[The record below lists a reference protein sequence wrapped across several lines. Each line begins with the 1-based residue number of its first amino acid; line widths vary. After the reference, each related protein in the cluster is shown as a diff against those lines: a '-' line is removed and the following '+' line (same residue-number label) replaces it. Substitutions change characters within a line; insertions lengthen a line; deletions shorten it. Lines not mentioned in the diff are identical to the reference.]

1 MTTAIVTSLPTVSEF
16 IEQLDRHDWT
26 YMYASGSAYSRG
38 RDNWENLKAIKNQDE
53 TLAAVFKAYNA
64 FKDGHGEKPVADDY
78 AIQSIAGLSVVDNTD
93 TAANDDD
100 NSPEPTPVEME
111 FTRDAVLSLVKDG
124 KFFGVEF
131 VKRTTGEMRQMQ
143 ARIGVTKHLKGGA
156 KKFDDASKN
165 LLTVFSMDA
174 NGYRSIPIDAIQ
186 SLTVKGTIYTPAE
199 SFAQAA

>member
-38 RDNWENLKAIKNQDE
+38 RDNWMALKAIAKQDD
-53 TLAAVFKAYNA
+53 TLQSVFKAYNE
-64 FKDGHGEKPVADDY
+64 FKDGKREKPVEADY
-78 AIQSIAGLSVVDNTD
+78 AIESVAELSVVENTEA
-93 TAANDDD
+93 AANDAN
-100 NSPEPTPVEME
+100 NSPEPTPVVMD
-111 FTRDAVLSLVKDG
+111 FTRDAFLSLVNDG

-131 VKRTTGEMRQMQ
+131 IKRTTGELRQMQ

-186 SLTVKGTIYTPAE
+186 SLTVKGITYTPAE

>member
-26 YMYASGSAYSRG
+26 YMYASGSAYNRG
-38 RDNWENLKAIKNQDE
+38 RDNWASLKAIKDQDE
-53 TLAAVFKAYNA
+53 TLAAVFKAYNE
-64 FKDGHGEKPVADDY
+64 FMDGKREKPAADEFAIESVAEM
-78 AIQSIAGLSVVDNTD
+78 ITIDNVEA
-93 TAANDDD
+93 AAND
-100 NSPEPTPVEME
+100 NNNNPEPTPVIME
-111 FTRDAVLSLVKDG
+111 FTRDAVLSLVDNG

-131 VKRTTGEMRQMQ
+131 VKRTTGELRQMQ

-186 SLTVKGTIYTPAE
+186 SLKVKGITYTPAE